1 VIASSVR
8 SREQFGAVLL
18 LLASAY
24 TLPAQLADKPWSGY
38 AHDPQH
44 SGVSAYP
51 AQPLNNIHWCTP
63 VDTVLENTS
72 GPLYIH
78 YGTPVV
84 TAANTVLVPQR
95 TSANNTYQINAF
107 NGGSGGSFECPS
119 PNTPLYTLTTD
130 YTPPPHNWIP
140 SYGATLALGNKYYYP
155 GAGGTVYYRTSPDSA
170 TGTTGQLAFYG
181 LSTYQANTAAFN
193 STVMI
198 STPITA
204 DRLGNIYFGFIVTN
218 SNPANLQS
226 GLARI
231 SVTGAGT
238 WVSAAALAAGDNS
251 VFITQVQMNC
261 APALRI
267 HENVL
272 YIALSSGD
280 GTPGYLAA
288 VDSATLAPI
297 AHVHLIDP
305 NTQQYAAVM
314 DDGSAAP
321 TVGPDGD
328 VYFGVLE
335 TSMCCS
341 NHDRGWL
348 LHFNSTLST
357 NKLPGAFGWDS
368 TASIVAKSLVPSY
381 QGNSSY
387 LLLTKYNNY
396 AGTGGNG
403 QNYVA
408 VTDPNNSMT
417 DPVTGVKV
425 MNVVMEQIG
434 PTSVLPATDGVR
446 EWCINSA
453 AVDPFTNSA
462 IVNSEDGINY
472 RWDFTTNT
480 LSQRMP
486 LSPGV
491 GEAYTPT
498 VIGSDGTVYAING
511 AVLYAIGQ

>member
-1 VIASSVR
+1 MRIRA
-8 SREQFGAVLL
+8 GLL

-24 TLPAQLADKPWSGY
+24 SLAALLFAPSWSGY

-44 SGVSAYP
+44 SGVSANA
-51 AQPLNNIHWCTP
+51 AQPMNNIHWCTP
-63 VDTVLENTS
+63 VDKVFEDTV

-107 NGGSGGSFECPS
+107 SGGAGGNFKCSS
-119 PNTPLYTLTTD
+119 PNMPIYTLATD
-130 YTPPPHNWIP
+130 YTPPPHDWIP
-140 SYGATLALGNKYYYP
+140 SYGAALALGTKYYYP

-170 TGTTGQLAFYG
+170 TGTVGQLAFYG
-181 LSTYQANTAAFN
+181 LSTYQANPSTFN

-204 DRLGNIYFGFIVTN
+204 DGIGSIYFGFLVTG

-231 SVTGAGT
+231 SVTGVGS
-238 WVSAAALAAGDNS
+238 WVSAAALAGGDNS
-251 VFITQVQMNC
+251 VTITQVQMNC
-261 APALRI
+261 APAFHI
-267 HENVL
+267 HQDVL
-272 YIALSSGD
+272 YIGLSSGN

-288 VDSATLAPI
+288 VDAATMAPI
-297 AHVHLIDP
+297 AHAHLIDP
-305 NTQQYAAVM
+305 NTHQNASIL
-314 DDGSAAP
+314 DDSSASP

-328 VYFGVLE
+328 VYYGVFE
-335 TSMCCS
+335 TSCTSESCP

-357 NKLPGAFGWDS
+357 TKLPGAFGWDT
-368 TASIVAKSLVPSY
+368 TASVVAKALVPSY
-381 QGNSSY
+381 RGSSSY

-396 AGTGGNG
+396 EEAGGNG

-408 VTDPNNSMT
+408 VTDPNTSMT
-417 DPVTGVKV
+417 DPVTGVSV
-425 MNVVMEQIG
+425 MNVVIEQIG
-434 PTSVLPATDGVR
+434 PTADAPPAGAVR

-453 AVDPFTNSA
+453 ALDPFTKSA
-462 IVNSEDGINY
+462 IVNSEDGTNY

-491 GEAYTPT
+491 SEAYTPT
-498 VIGSDGTVYAING
+498 VIGPDGTVYAIND